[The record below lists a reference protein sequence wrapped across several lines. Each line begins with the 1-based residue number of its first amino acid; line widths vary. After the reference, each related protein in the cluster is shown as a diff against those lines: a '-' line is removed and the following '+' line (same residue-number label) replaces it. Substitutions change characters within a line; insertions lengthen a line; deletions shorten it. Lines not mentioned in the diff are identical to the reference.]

1 MESQAYLSGRG
12 EIEEELER
20 PALESEA
27 VYVALG
33 KEFKEGKATLL
44 WTLQNFRRPIVIIHV
59 HRPPKMIPICFTG
72 IVLCVHY
79 SFDTNIMGILIN
91 LVTVG
96 AKFPASQLKEQE
108 VIAFRQLDREKMN
121 KSLDDYLLVCSELK
135 IKAEKIVIEADA
147 VAKGLIEFIA
157 QQGITK
163 FVMGAAADKHY
174 SKNMKAPRS
183 KTATTVRQQAD
194 PSCCIWFVCK
204 GNFICTRKTDI
215 SSGLSDSPESIPSL
229 VHSSTSIPIQS
240 EQLAITSEGMGET
253 SKFNAQRIKNFFR
266 NSSSS
271 TISGLHGGGTML
283 NLSILSS
290 AKLLFHGSGH
300 ILKRSYSGNSLDKLS
315 MRSLQTEY
323 SSSCSGDEVLS
334 TSDFQSLPKD
344 EESSV
349 FFPALHESDKDF
361 NFSSPHNELE
371 DVGVDLELYQKLQ
384 EALSE
389 AEDLKHEVYKES
401 LMRQRAERTVI
412 EAIQRAKASENL
424 YAEELNLRKKVDETL
439 KRAKLEIE
447 MLKKEQME
455 LCEKLQKTNKH
466 KLQLELHIGNLDNCV
481 KDLEEKLLAALHLLH
496 SVEVEHDVLQ
506 RERDEA
512 IREAEELRRKKEE
525 VPCSI
530 LANLSAFSL
539 SEIEQATCTFDKSLK
554 IGEGGSGTVYK
565 GFLRNTTVA
574 IKALNHDGMLGR
586 SEFDQEVEILSRVR
600 HPNLVSFIGACPE
613 ALTLVYEYLP
623 NGNLEDRLSCK
634 SNTTP
639 LTWQARTRIAAEI
652 CTALMFLHSSKP
664 HPVVHGDLK
673 PENILL
679 DANLVSKLS
688 DFGLC
693 NFVVQADT
701 TTLYRH
707 THPKGTF
714 AYMDPEF
721 LATGDL
727 TPLSDVYSFGV
738 IILRLLTG
746 MPALGL
752 VKVVQEV
759 MNKQALYGIIDPT
772 SGDWPLVQAKQL
784 AHLGLR
790 CCQMNRK
797 NRPDLVGEVWKVLEP
812 MSKAASFSATQLSFS
827 SITDDNC
834 CIPSYFICPIF
845 QEIMKNPHIAA
856 DGFTYDEEAL
866 RIWFNNGHN
875 TSPMTN
881 LKLPNSNLIPNRAL
895 RSAIQEWLQ
904 QQQKHL

>member
-1 MESQAYLSGRG
+1 MESPAYLSGRG

-59 HRPPKMIPICFTG
+59 HRPPKMIPI
-72 IVLCVHY
+72 L
-79 SFDTNIMGILIN
+79 
-91 LVTVG
+91 G

-108 VIAFRQLDREKMN
+108 VIAFQQLDREKMN

-174 SKNMKAPRS
+174 SKKMKAPRS

-194 PSCCIWFVCK
+194 TSCCIWFVCK

-229 VHSSTSIPIQS
+229 AIQS

-266 NSSSS
+266 HSSSS
-271 TISGLHGGGTML
+271 TISGLHGGGGTML

-290 AKLLFHGSGH
+290 SKSLFNGREH
-300 ILKRSYSGNSLDKLS
+300 ILNRSYSGNSLDKLS
-315 MRSLQTEY
+315 KRSLQTEY
-323 SSSCSGDEVLS
+323 SSSCSGDDEVLS
-334 TSDFQSLPKD
+334 KSDFLSLPKA

-349 FFPALHESDKDF
+349 FFPSLHESDKDL

-371 DVGVDLELYQKLQ
+371 DVGVDVELYQKLQ

-389 AEDLKHEVYKES
+389 AEDLKHEIYKES

-424 YAEELNLRKKVDETL
+424 YAEELNLRKEVDETL

-447 MLKKEQME
+447 LLKKEQVE

-481 KDLEEKLLAALHLLH
+481 KDLEDKLLAALHLLH
-496 SVEVEHDVLQ
+496 SLEVEHDVLQ

-512 IREAEELRRKKEE
+512 IREAEELCRKKEE

-539 SEIEQATCTFDKSLK
+539 SEIEQATCSFDNSLK

-574 IKALNHDGMLGR
+574 IKVLNHDGMLLR

-623 NGNLEDRLSCK
+623 NGNLEDLLSCK
-634 SNTTP
+634 SNSKP
-639 LTWQARTRIAAEI
+639 LTWQARTRIATEI
-652 CTALMFLHSSKP
+652 CSALMFLHSSKP

-707 THPKGTF
+707 SHPKGTF

-790 CCQMNRK
+790 CCEMNRK
-797 NRPDLVGEVWKVLEP
+797 SRPDLVGEVWKVLEP
-812 MSKAASFSATQLSFS
+812 MSKAASFSAAQLSFS

-834 CIPSYFICPIF
+834 CIPNYFICPIF
-845 QEIMKNPHIAA
+845 QEIMKNPHTAA
-856 DGFTYDEEAL
+856 DGFTYEEEAL

-881 LKLPNSNLIPNRAL
+881 LKLSSSNLIPNRAL

>member
-59 HRPPKMIPICFTG
+59 HRPPKMIPI
-72 IVLCVHY
+72 L
-79 SFDTNIMGILIN
+79 
-91 LVTVG
+91 G

-121 KSLDDYLLVCSELK
+121 KSLDNYLLVCSELK

-163 FVMGAAADKHY
+163 LVMGAAADKHY
-174 SKNMKAPRS
+174 SKKMKAPRS
-183 KTATTVRQQAD
+183 KTATIVRQQAD

-204 GNFICTRKTDI
+204 GSFICTRKTDI

-229 VHSSTSIPIQS
+229 VHSSTSIPIH
-240 EQLAITSEGMGET
+240 
-253 SKFNAQRIKNFFR
+253 KK
-266 NSSSS
+266 
-271 TISGLHGGGTML
+271 
-283 NLSILSS
+283 
-290 AKLLFHGSGH
+290 
-300 ILKRSYSGNSLDKLS
+300 
-315 MRSLQTEY
+315 RSLQTEY
-323 SSSCSGDEVLS
+323 SSSCSGYDEVLS

-349 FFPALHESDKDF
+349 FFHSLHESDKDF

-371 DVGVDLELYQKLQ
+371 DVDFDVELYQKLQ

-389 AEDLKHEVYKES
+389 AENLKHEVYKES

-412 EAIQRAKASENL
+412 EAIQRAKVSENL
-424 YAEELNLRKKVDETL
+424 YAEELNLRKEVDETL

-447 MLKKEQME
+447 MLKKEQVE

-496 SVEVEHDVLQ
+496 SLEVEHDGLR

-512 IREAEELRRKKEE
+512 IRKAEELRRKKEE
-525 VPCSI
+525 VPCSSI

-539 SEIEQATCTFDKSLK
+539 SEIEQATCSFDNSLK

-613 ALTLVYEYLP
+613 AFTVVYEYLP
-623 NGNLEDRLSCK
+623 NGNLEDHLSCK

-652 CTALMFLHSSKP
+652 CSALMFLHSSKP

-721 LATGDL
+721 LVTGDL

-752 VKVVQEV
+752 VKAVQEV

-790 CCQMNRK
+790 CCKMNRK
-797 NRPDLVGEVWKVLEP
+797 NRPDLVGEVWKLLEP
-812 MSKAASFSATQLSFS
+812 ISKAASFSATQLSFS
-827 SITDDNC
+827 SITDDNG

-881 LKLPNSNLIPNRAL
+881 LKLPNSKLIPNRAL